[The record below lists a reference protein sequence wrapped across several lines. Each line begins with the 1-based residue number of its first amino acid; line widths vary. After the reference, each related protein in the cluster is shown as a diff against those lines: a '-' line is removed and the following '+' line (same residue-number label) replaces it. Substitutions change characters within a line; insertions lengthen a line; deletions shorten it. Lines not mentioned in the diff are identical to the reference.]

1 MKDFKLCLIGGGG
14 VRSPFVAKSIAYA
27 SSELNLKTV
36 VLLDTDV
43 FKLQKYGG
51 LAKEI
56 AKRINPQLDFLLETD
71 ASKALLDCDYI
82 ITTVRVG
89 GDESRIWDEE
99 IISNYG
105 LLAQETTGAGGFSMA
120 MRSIPVISEYCRIA
134 REIAAPD
141 HIILNFTNP
150 AGIVTQALADQGFPA
165 YGICDSPI
173 ELINQLARLMEVPNS
188 RFSCN
193 SFGLN
198 HLTWFNNF
206 KINGKDITES
216 ILNDP
221 DLFTKT
227 EMRIFDKNILELTDN
242 FLPNEY
248 LYFYYC
254 NQKAIKMSAKAPISR
269 AHLIQNVNLTMNLQ
283 LENLD
288 PKQDF
293 EVALKIFFDN
303 YNIRENTYLQN
314 ESGRQRGEIRTTP
327 SADEYISSPDEGGYA
342 GVALNFLKALQSNS
356 TQEMVLSTKNLG
368 AMQELRPEDVVEIM
382 CTVGNGHV
390 VPRKQRDI
398 PAFILNLILTMKE
411 YERLS
416 VKAILNKDKVSALR
430 ALTINPLVANLDI
443 ASNLLEEFIIQ
454 NKSYTGIWK

>member
-27 SSELNLKTV
+27 SSQLNLKTV
-36 VLLDTDV
+36 VLLDTDAY
-43 FKLQKYGG
+43 KLQKYGG
-51 LAKEI
+51 LAQEI
-56 AKRINPQLDFLLETD
+56 AKRINPKLDFLLETD

-99 IISNYG
+99 IVSSYG
-105 LLAQETTGAGGFSMA
+105 LVAQETTGAGGFSMA

-150 AGIVTQALADQGFPA
+150 VGLVTQALVDQGFPA

-173 ELINQLARLMEVPNS
+173 EMIKQLARLMEVPSS

-206 KINGKDITES
+206 NVDGKDITEN

-227 EMRIFDKNILELTDN
+227 EMRIFNKNILELTDN

-269 AHLIQNVNLTMNLQ
+269 AHLIQNVNSKN
-283 LENLD
+283 E
-288 PKQDF
+288 F
-293 EVALKIFFDN
+293 AIGEV
-303 YNIRENTYLQN
+303 
-314 ESGRQRGEIRTTP
+314 
-327 SADEYISSPDEGGYA
+327 
-342 GVALNFLKALQSNS
+342 
-356 TQEMVLSTKNLG
+356 
-368 AMQELRPEDVVEIM
+368 RP
-382 CTVGNGHV
+382 
-390 VPRKQRDI
+390 
-398 PAFILNLILTMKE
+398 
-411 YERLS
+411 
-416 VKAILNKDKVSALR
+416 
-430 ALTINPLVANLDI
+430 
-443 ASNLLEEFIIQ
+443 
-454 NKSYTGIWK
+454 